1 MTIEPHQLRDAAY
14 AARRAIRH
22 GDVGAY
28 LRRNKKWDTPTVRR
42 LAVVLVPLLSM
53 HCAAKAEALAI
64 ETVIKEMTP

>member
-1 MTIEPHQLRDAAY
+1 MTIEPYQLRDAAY

-42 LAVVLVPLLSM
+42 LAVIIEPLLAM
-53 HCAAKAEALAI
+53 HCVAKAEDLAI
-64 ETVIKEMTP
+64 ETYLKETP